1 MNIYNNID
9 ILPIYNFNKCFKGDL
24 KYMFKDLNFIDS
36 PVVKT
41 QWNKLYNE
49 YCKLTYNNT
58 TLKYYRLVGELKF
71 LENREIYVPVLLD
84 LLTKT
89 PKDDRGDIIT
99 ELRKWKISVNKNTDL
114 NKLFEVSIKVL
125 NNSKNTYNRKLAELE
140 AMNNKPK
147 EVLSLQQQKAK
158 LHKLLGIN
166 IDLHTTSVSEW
177 LAYWEEVKTLKQNDG
192 E

>member
-9 ILPIYNFNKCFKGDL
+9 ILPIYNFNKCVKGEL

-58 TLKYYRLVGELKF
+58 TLKYYRLIGELKF
-71 LENREIYVPVLLD
+71 LENREVYVPVLLD

-89 PKDDRGDIIT
+89 PKDDREDIIE
-99 ELRKWKISVNKNTDL
+99 ELRKWKISVKKDTDL
-114 NKLFEVSIKVL
+114 TKLFETSIKVL

-140 AMNNKPK
+140 AMNNKPT
-147 EVLSLQQQKAK
+147 EVLSLQQQKAV
-158 LHKLLGIN
+158 LHRHLGIN
-166 IDLHTTSVSEW
+166 INLHKTPTSEW
-177 LAYWEEVKTLKQNDG
+177 VAYLNDLENLKQNNG